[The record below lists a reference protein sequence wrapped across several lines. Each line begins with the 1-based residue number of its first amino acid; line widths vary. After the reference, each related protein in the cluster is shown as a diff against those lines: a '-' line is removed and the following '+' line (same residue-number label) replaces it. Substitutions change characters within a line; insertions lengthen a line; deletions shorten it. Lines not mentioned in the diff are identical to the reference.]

1 MIVRVFTRE
10 AYTTGPFLSA
20 GDDQQPHQ
28 GHGGIVQEVLGFSG
42 FKAKEN
48 TFFEKKGD
56 CSRLCLMLRQR
67 GWAI

>member
-1 MIVRVFTRE
+1 MVPG
-10 AYTTGPFLSA
+10 A
-20 GDDQQPHQ
+20 DQEPHQ
-28 GHGGIVQEVLGFSG
+28 GQGGLVQEVLGFSG